1 MRIERAGRKPFN
13 EKLNKSVL
21 EWIHEERS
29 KGLRVSRKLIMIK
42 AADMYDDMVKE
53 SKSNEEFKAS
63 TGWLIGF
70 MKRYGLSLQKTSV
83 AQKDPDQLI
92 DKLVSFVLH
101 VHHLAMKHPYDTANI
116 IAMEQTRLERYGLC
130 CNSG

>member
-13 EKLNKSVL
+13 EKLNESVL
-21 EWIHEERS
+21 GWIHEERC

-42 AADMYDDMVKE
+42 ATDMYDDMVKE

-83 AQKDPDQLI
+83 A
-92 DKLVSFVLH
+92 
-101 VHHLAMKHPYDTANI
+101 
-116 IAMEQTRLERYGLC
+116 
-130 CNSG
+130 